1 MTRHLLDLDAAS
13 VATIPWRGQFATKVT
28 RYAALSEGRAK
39 NAGFWIRVTRQV
51 ATMLPA
57 KSNPTKRLAASK
69 VADVARVTR
78 PLMRLV
84 GCQFRYTVF
93 ECHNDNKRPRQAVGA
108 KSDPLYGWLV
118 NATGSANRLIRF
130 TT

>member
-1 MTRHLLDLDAAS
+1 MTRYRNPLDTAS
-13 VATIPWRGQFATKVT
+13 DLIIAPGRQNATTVT
-28 RYAALSEGRAK
+28 RIGDLSEVGYKKSAF
-39 NAGFWIRVTRQV
+39 GI
-51 ATMLPA
+51 MLSLPSCRWLPVKA
-57 KSNPTKRLAASK
+57 KSTKRLAASK

-93 ECHNDNKRPRQAVGA
+93 ECHNDNKRPRQRWGP
-108 KSDPLYGWLV
+108 KFDPLYGWLV

-130 TT
+130 TP